1 VCPNTPSISVP
12 IGAAADAILRQKE
25 KAQTEKMQRKD
36 NAKKKATELLA
47 GKTVKRP
54 KKKIKG
60 VDNDD
65 DDTNGV
71 GQDDG
76 ENNHGKGEF

>member
-1 VCPNTPSISVP
+1 LFFKC
-12 IGAAADAILRQKE
+12 IGGDQDENARDDAKE
-25 KAQTEKMQRKD
+25 KAPD
-36 NAKKKATELLA
+36 LVA
-47 GKTVKRP
+47 GKTVKRL
-54 KKKIKG
+54 KKKIKA